1 MARHPREA
9 VRRLSLLIAVLAV
22 LAVPAAADARV
33 PSRWLGVVAD
43 GPMTSPG
50 FPAAGEWARMAA
62 SGAESV
68 RTAFPWSELQPAP
81 GAAPD
86 FAGTDRTVL
95 AAAAHGL
102 GVLPILIGTP
112 AWAALH
118 PRDPASPPRDP
129 AALAALIPALVARY
143 GPRGSFWSQ
152 HPEVRGRPIRA
163 WQIWN
168 EPNLTRYWNAP
179 GWARGYVALVKAAHR
194 ALRRADP
201 GSSTVLAGLP
211 NRSWLA
217 LRAIYRRGAR
227 GSFDVVALHP
237 YTGRP
242 SNVIRLVRFARR
254 EMRRAHDRKRPVWV
268 TELSWPAAQGKTHGI
283 PGFDTT
289 DRGQAARL
297 RQGIELLARNRRA
310 LKIGR
315 VYWYTWLS
323 AEGGPNSFAYSGL
336 RRLRAGRVVSAP
348 ALAAFR
354 AVARRLER

>member
-1 MARHPREA
+1 M
-9 VRRLSLLIAVLAV
+9 RRLSLLISLLAL
-22 LAVPAAADARV
+22 LAVPAGAQARV
-33 PSRWLGVVAD
+33 PRGWLGVVAD
-43 GPMTSPG
+43 GPMTAPG
-50 FPAAGEWARMAA
+50 FAAAGEWSRMAA
-62 SGAESV
+62 SGAQSV
-68 RTAFPWSELQPAP
+68 RTAFPWSALQPAA

-86 FAGTDRTVL
+86 FSGTDGTVL

-102 GVLPILIGTP
+102 GVLPILEGTP
-112 AWAALH
+112 EWAALH
-118 PRDPASPPRDP
+118 PGDPASPPRDP

-143 GPRGSFWSQ
+143 GPHGSLWAE
-152 HPEVRGRPIRA
+152 HPEVRARPIRA
-163 WQIWN
+163 WQVWN

-179 GWARGYVALVKAAHR
+179 GWARGYVALLKATHR
-194 ALRRADP
+194 ALHRADP
-201 GSSTVLAGLP
+201 GSQTVLAGLP
-211 NRSWLA
+211 NQSWLA
-217 LRAIYRRGAR
+217 LRAIYRAGAR

-242 SNVIRLVRFARR
+242 RNVVKLVRFARR
-254 EMRRAHDRKRPVWV
+254 EMSRAHDRARTVWI
-268 TELSWPAAQGKTHGI
+268 TELSWPAAKGKTHGI

-297 RQGIELLARNRRA
+297 RQGIELLAHDRRA

-336 RRLRAGRVVSAP
+336 RRIRDGRIVSAP

-354 AVARRLER
+354 AVARRLEH